1 MAITK
6 KSVEENAKDML
17 NEYEEETSTH
27 EDSSNAPKEIKEKI
41 KQGKKIQDFLATKKR
56 KFKNTKY
63 RRKYDAI
70 LGYIAENLIN
80 TETYQ
85 AAMKS
90 QATNIAYSFV
100 YENGSYTQIP
110 VLARNNANDNVTR
123 IPTAK
128 EPIAFAKLM
137 TAVSVLAGRVP
148 DATFKSAD
156 KIYARAQY
164 ELWKHTWEDSL
175 GNGLNTLRNFYQNQ
189 IGTGF
194 AAYRVFP
201 RKVEHISKGQ
211 ERVLF
216 DGIYRQALDTSRV
229 WVGNSVNLYDRWS
242 WGEVIYDIDQE
253 KTRFLEKYPEAKYFD
268 LEYSGSAQESK
279 VDESVKQDFV
289 TIRYYEDPVRNKYCV
304 ACGNFPIYE
313 GEMPNEDGFG
323 HVIWTNC
330 FIKDGAD
337 PYGVGIVEI
346 MRANTEM
353 YDYIMRL
360 SAEQVEAEIS
370 PLLFGTNTGV
380 GEMTYRRGPNVI
392 NPKGQGASIDVIKT
406 SGNVQQSII
415 FSDKQKQIISENTG
429 INDILAGQAGEG
441 TLGATVILKEAALN
455 RLTIPRNN
463 VVSCLELDAYITVS
477 WIKQTYGVEKI
488 MKFSTSEELNQF
500 IQNNPTYFV
509 EEIEREYEQ
518 TQGEDTEEDG
528 ESFSEVMPDT
538 KTKSITVS
546 VSKKVPLGFDLKMN
560 LENPELD
567 EIEELSDKYN
577 MPSAK
582 LMSLLEERG
591 HMSDSLTIIVDGSS
605 MLLPSE
611 EINKQRMTEIFTVL
625 NPIIMQMIQ
634 MKDQMPDM
642 ARALL
647 KSVERILEVN
657 KESVYDWIP
666 KDIYDALSKPA
677 MPQPSVADI
686 AQGTAPGQAE
696 QSTLGGPM
704 GLTGKAPT
712 PNQVPNPI
720 GDMTQQ
726 FKSDFNKEIVNPM
739 KGAMNASV
747 GRAAKPLGKNA

>member
-1 MAITK
+1 
-6 KSVEENAKDML
+6 
-17 NEYEEETSTH
+17 
-27 EDSSNAPKEIKEKI
+27 
-41 KQGKKIQDFLATKKR
+41 
-56 KFKNTKY
+56 
-63 RRKYDAI
+63 
-70 LGYIAENLIN
+70 
-80 TETYQ
+80 
-85 AAMKS
+85 
-90 QATNIAYSFV
+90 
-100 YENGSYTQIP
+100 
-110 VLARNNANDNVTR
+110 
-123 IPTAK
+123 
-128 EPIAFAKLM
+128 
-137 TAVSVLAGRVP
+137 
-148 DATFKSAD
+148 
-156 KIYARAQY
+156 
-164 ELWKHTWEDSL
+164 
-175 GNGLNTLRNFYQNQ
+175 
-189 IGTGF
+189 
-194 AAYRVFP
+194 
-201 RKVEHISKGQ
+201 
-211 ERVLF
+211 
-216 DGIYRQALDTSRV
+216 
-229 WVGNSVNLYDRWS
+229 
-242 WGEVIYDIDQE
+242 
-253 KTRFLEKYPEAKYFD
+253 
-268 LEYSGSAQESK
+268 
-279 VDESVKQDFV
+279 
-289 TIRYYEDPVRNKYCV
+289 
-304 ACGNFPIYE
+304 
-313 GEMPNEDGFG
+313 
-323 HVIWTNC
+323 
-330 FIKDGAD
+330 
-337 PYGVGIVEI
+337 
-346 MRANTEM
+346 
-353 YDYIMRL
+353 
-360 SAEQVEAEIS
+360 
-370 PLLFGTNTGV
+370 
-380 GEMTYRRGPNVI
+380 
-392 NPKGQGASIDVIKT
+392 
-406 SGNVQQSII
+406 
-415 FSDKQKQIISENTG
+415 
-429 INDILAGQAGEG
+429 
-441 TLGATVILKEAALN
+441 
-455 RLTIPRNN
+455 
-463 VVSCLELDAYITVS
+463 
-477 WIKQTYGVEKI
+477 